1 MFSAKSMQVSKRM
14 EFSDDVDTCLHIIFS
29 LNIFQQFLRVLYLFL

>member
-1 MFSAKSMQVSKRM
+1 MISAKSMHVSRRM